1 MQITNNVLTGSIF
14 MKKILLMTLSILSG
28 AMGFAGESRALTPYI
43 GLDYMY
49 SDYGFDLGENQDG
62 RWLEHK
68 FNGGAASLGVKL
80 TNNLAFEGFYQLTE
94 NGHSYTSNSI
104 TAGDRLETKMRLRA
118 YGVDLVRDIVN
129 MDVLEILGSIGVAKY
144 EMDSTRKYTLGGVT
158 EREKINKDFEAL
170 RLGVGA
176 QLNITPHY
184 SIRGMFRYSLT
195 NITEIDD
202 IKEFTVGARVYF

>member
-1 MQITNNVLTGSIF
+1 
-14 MKKILLMTLSILSG
+14 MKKILLMTSFILAG
-28 AMGFAGESRALTPYI
+28 AFGFAAESRALRPYI

-49 SDYGFDLGENQDG
+49 SDYGFDFGDNQDG

-94 NGHSYTSNSI
+94 NSHSYTSNFI
-104 TAGDRLETKMRLRA
+104 TIGDRLETKMRLRA

-144 EMDSTRKYTLGGVT
+144 EMDSTRKYTLSGVT
-158 EREKINKDFEAL
+158 EREKTNKDFEAL
-170 RLGVGA
+170 RLGIGA
-176 QLNITPHY
+176 QLNITTHY

>member
-1 MQITNNVLTGSIF
+1 
-14 MKKILLMTLSILSG
+14 MKKILLMTFFILIS
-28 AMGFAGESRALTPYI
+28 ALGFAGESRALTPYI

-49 SDYGFDLGENQDG
+49 SDYGFDFGENQDG

-94 NGHSYTSNSI
+94 NGHSSTSNLI
-104 TAGDRLETKMRLRA
+104 TAGDRLETKMRLQA

-144 EMDSTRKYTLGGVT
+144 EMDSTRKYILGGVT

>member
-1 MQITNNVLTGSIF
+1 
-14 MKKILLMTLSILSG
+14 MKKILLITFSILAG
-28 AMGFAGESRALTPYI
+28 TLGFAAKSHAITPYI

-49 SDYGFDLGENQDG
+49 SDYGFDFGENQDG

-68 FNGGAASLGVKL
+68 FNGGAASLGVKF
-80 TNNLAFEGFYQLTE
+80 TNNLAFEGFYQMTE
-94 NGHSYTSNSI
+94 NGLSYTSNYI
-104 TAGDRLETKMRLRA
+104 TAGDHLETKMKLRA

-129 MDVLEILGSIGVAKY
+129 MDVLEILGSIGVARY

-170 RLGVGA
+170 RLGIGA

-184 SIRGMFRYSLT
+184 SIRGMFHYSLT